1 MRERDE
7 AVMKAMQVSKKN
19 EMLNDIMKLAVEQSH
34 QMESENDKLLEQL
47 VEENKQLRS
56 LLGIHRE
63 HNEKSVIENG
73 VKELQKLE
81 KEQEAKKAGAKNDG
95 DTENDEIES
104 EINEALLTHEQ
115 QIQRGQDDYLMIL
128 REEHDMQFNQD
139 IDEHKEILQR
149 IYDEKL
155 GEKTEEMEQEIH
167 AVLTKQLTV
176 SIAQELKEKMADQ
189 MRIDVK

>member
-73 VKELQKLE
+73 VNELQKLE